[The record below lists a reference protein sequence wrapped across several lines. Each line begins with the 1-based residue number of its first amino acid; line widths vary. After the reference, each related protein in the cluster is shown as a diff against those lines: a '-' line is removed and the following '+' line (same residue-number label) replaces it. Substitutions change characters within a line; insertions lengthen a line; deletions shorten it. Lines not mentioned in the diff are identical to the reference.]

1 MSDKGK
7 DKEPQIGDADLLDI
21 THDEVRARALRKSLQ
36 RLADSQSG
44 NGALQEM
51 AREVLAGRVGLR
63 EALRVSAYSE
73 ALGERVAQARE
84 EYERQSPE
92 EREQQRA
99 AAVRYLKAQREEIER
114 EREERQG
121 GHEQRSD
128 RPGTAR
134 HSGRDWR
141 L

>member
-1 MSDKGK
+1 MAD
-7 DKEPQIGDADLLDI
+7 EERRIGDADLMDI

-36 RLADSQSG
+36 RLADSQGG

-51 AREVLAGRVGLR
+51 AREVLSGRIGLR
-63 EALRVSAYSE
+63 EALRVGAYSE
-73 ALGERVAQARE
+73 ALGERVAQARQ
-84 EYERQSPE
+84 EYEQQSPE

-99 AAVRYLKAQREEIER
+99 EAARYLEAQREEIEQ
-114 EREERQG
+114 ERQ
-121 GHEQRSD
+121 QQAA
-128 RPGTAR
+128 RPGPGAR